1 MIYGI
6 DYLIMGVI
14 GRMLG
19 IIGSFLLPGYVRV
32 PLSNLCR
39 IGENE
44 RKKELI
50 LVYLLCKHPPWNR
63 IRP

>member
-19 IIGSFLLPGYVRV
+19 IIGSFLLPGYV
-32 PLSNLCR
+32 
-39 IGENE
+39 
-44 RKKELI
+44 
-50 LVYLLCKHPPWNR
+50 YLLRGALEKGR
-63 IRP
+63 KD